1 VVREE
6 GFVSLVDGGELDWE
20 FHKALGLVKALVVVR
35 VGIGLDRIG
44 SLVNSLAK
52 GGWMIESIV
61 QLNNRRSNF

>member
-1 VVREE
+1 MREE
-6 GFVSLVDGGELDWE
+6 SFASLVDGGELDWE
-20 FHKALGLVKALVVVR
+20 FQKALGLKALVVVR

-52 GGWMIESIV
+52 GGWMTGSIV